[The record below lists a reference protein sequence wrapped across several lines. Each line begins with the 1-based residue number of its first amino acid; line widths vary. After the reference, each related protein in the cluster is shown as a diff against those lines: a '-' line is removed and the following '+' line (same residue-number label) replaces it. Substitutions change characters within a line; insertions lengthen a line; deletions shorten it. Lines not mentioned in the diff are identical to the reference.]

1 MANILPSVLIQN
13 SVFWTWST
21 ADSSEL
27 GKAHL
32 MLTEKQQALWEDISY
47 SAWAY
52 STTGSQSVPF
62 LPSYSLW
69 VQNTESIFTIKQI
82 LLFTPAP
89 TGFSIKHF
97 HLQRHWWCFPTLSL
111 SYPSTVYQMFFWQI
125 SLRQIPS
132 KQNWISAHTGQ
143 NTEVTLLYL
152 YLNSLWWQLI
162 PFSTFRSTR
171 EDTYMISKHDQ

>member
-111 SYPSTVYQMFFWQI
+111 
-125 SLRQIPS
+125 IPINCLS
-132 KQNWISAHTGQ
+132 NVFLTNFLKTDPFK
-143 NTEVTLLYL
+143 TK
-152 YLNSLWWQLI
+152 LN
-162 PFSTFRSTR
+162 FSTHRSKYRSHITVPL
-171 EDTYMISKHDQ
+171 S